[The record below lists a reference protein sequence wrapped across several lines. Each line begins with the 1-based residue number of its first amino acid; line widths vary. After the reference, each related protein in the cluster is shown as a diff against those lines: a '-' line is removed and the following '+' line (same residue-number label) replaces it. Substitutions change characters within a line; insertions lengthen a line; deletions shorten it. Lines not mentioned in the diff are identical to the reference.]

1 MRSVVLRKDIIAIL
15 SWASLGFSG
24 DAASEKLDCYGS
36 TCYRFAPI
44 QLQILEIKQQIE
56 HEARMGVAKSQ
67 YQFGYG
73 YKYGEERDDAQA
85 FIWFRR
91 AAEQGFAP
99 AQYELGT
106 MYAAG
111 QGVQQ
116 DNTQAVAWYQKAAA
130 QGNTDAQKVLNTMQ
144 ANMTGNNERPVR
156 GAGGQ
161 DAVQAVRRAAAQG
174 LAQAQ
179 YNLGLMYAEGRGVQR
194 DDVQAVAWYQKAA
207 AQGLAQAQYNLGLMY
222 AEGRGVQRDDVQAVA
237 WYQKAA
243 AQGFAQAQNNLGLM
257 YAEGRGV
264 QRDDV
269 QAVAWLQKAAAQG
282 FAQAQNNLRWIQTK
296 NVREASAAMS
306 ECYAEGVYKTC
317 TSENMF
323 CRDEI
328 SQGTGLGKTQTEAIQ
343 HALKM
348 CSDHMTTMLI
358 ISSFP
363 SSDQKRSIKSS
374 CRVTSCK

>member
-194 DDVQAVAWYQKAA
+194 DDVQAVAW
-207 AQGLAQAQYNLGLMY
+207 
-222 AEGRGVQRDDVQAVA
+222 
-237 WYQKAA
+237 
-243 AQGFAQAQNNLGLM
+243 
-257 YAEGRGV
+257 
-264 QRDDV
+264 
-269 QAVAWLQKAAAQG
+269 LQKAAAQG

>member
-99 AQYELGT
+99 AQYEIGT

-161 DAVQAVRRAAAQG
+161 DAVQAVRR
-174 LAQAQ
+174 
-179 YNLGLMYAEGRGVQR
+179 
-194 DDVQAVAWYQKAA
+194 AA